1 MCSEIINAIQEK
13 QFSNINELPSTEKK
27 PHLSKTRRKVA
38 GSTYSN
44 LPTLFLHIH
53 HNGKFHWVT
62 SVKLD
67 RQIYM
72 LDSMSNGKQRP
83 SLQIQLAFLQGS
95 DNILTTKY
103 VPQIQQQTNSIDC
116 GLFITIVNTVKFCY
130 SYYMYQG
137 SDILVIGTCTL
148 YLRPILYV
156 TLESANSL
164 PH

>member
-1 MCSEIINAIQEK
+1 MFWNYQCHTRKAVFEHKRI
-13 QFSNINELPSTEKK
+13 TVGRKK
-27 PHLSKTRRKVA
+27 THLSKTRRKVA

-103 VPQIQQQTNSIDC
+103 LPQIQQQTNSIDC
-116 GLFITIVNTVKFCY
+116 GLFITIVNSQVLL
-130 SYYMYQG
+130 Q
-137 SDILVIGTCTL
+137 LLHV
-148 YLRPILYV
+148 
-156 TLESANSL
+156 SA
-164 PH
+164 

>member
-13 QFSNINELPSTEKK
+13 QFSNIYELLSAEKTPTYLKREGKLLEVSTF
-27 PHLSKTRRKVA
+27 
-38 GSTYSN
+38 
-44 LPTLFLHIH
+44 FLYIH
-53 HNGKFHWVT
+53 HNGKFHRVT

-72 LDSMSNGKQRP
+72 LDSMSNGKHRP
-83 SLQIQLAFLQGS
+83 SLQIPLACLQGS

-103 VPQIQQQTNSIDC
+103 LPQIQQQTNSIDC

-137 SDILVIGTCTL
+137 SDLLVNGTCTL
-148 YLRPILYV
+148 YLRPILNV

>member
-1 MCSEIINAIQEK
+1 MFWNYQCHTRKAVFEHK
-13 QFSNINELPSTEKK
+13 RVTVGRKK
-27 PHLSKTRRKVA
+27 THLSKTRRKVA

-83 SLQIQLAFLQGS
+83 SLQIPLACLQGS

-103 VPQIQQQTNSIDC
+103 LPQIQQQTNSIDC
-116 GLFITIVNTVKFCY
+116 GLFITIVNSQVLLQLLHV
-130 SYYMYQG
+130 SG
-137 SDILVIGTCTL
+137 
-148 YLRPILYV
+148 
-156 TLESANSL
+156 
-164 PH
+164 